1 MNENAH
7 RTPSRAR
14 PQPVLLRTGIAIA
27 LCLLATSCELYDRT
41 VFGGRPGTV
50 EYPGSAAPPD
60 APAIYVVRQGDT
72 VEGIASRFGVQPS
85 LIAERNSLKPS
96 DKLAEGQWLEIPNAR
111 VIEQAAGPPGAP
123 PPPTGPSPAPT
134 STGGQVASADLPPP
148 PGATPAQPPRPVAG
162 TLPPPATKP
171 DTRTA
176 SAPPESSP
184 APPPVPIPMP
194 AGSPTTAAAP
204 PASPPPAA
212 RPPSTSARFE
222 WPVRGTTLQAFGS
235 RPDGQRNDGINI
247 AAAKGTSVKAAAGG
261 TVAYVGNEVRGLGNL
276 VLISHADGYVTAYA
290 HLDKTSVDKG
300 AAVKKGQTIGTVGQT
315 GSVSQPQLH
324 FEIRLRNK
332 PVDPATLLP

>member
-14 PQPVLLRTGIAIA
+14 PQPVLPRTAVAIA

-85 LIAERNSLKPS
+85 IIAERNSLKPS

-111 VIEQAAGPPGAP
+111 VIEQATGPGGAP
-123 PPPTGPSPAPT
+123 PPSSPSPPPT

-162 TLPPPATKP
+162 TLPPPASKP
-171 DTRTA
+171 DTKTA
-176 SAPPESSP
+176 SAPPETGS
-184 APPPVPIPMP
+184 APSPVPIPMP

-204 PASPPPAA
+204 PASPPAVSP
-212 RPPSTSARFE
+212 PPSTATRFD

-247 AAAKGTSVKAAAGG
+247 AAAKGTTVKAAAGG

-276 VLISHADGYVTAYA
+276 VLVSHSDGYVTAYA

-300 AAVKKGQTIGTVGQT
+300 ATVRKGQAIGTVGQT

-332 PVDPATLLP
+332 PVDPVTLLP